1 MMQLGILLVSLHKV
15 MVVDSLPGFMTSV
28 ALGSRL
34 GLQYQA
40 QCLSC

>member
-1 MMQLGILLVSLHKV
+1 MMQLGILLVLLRKV

-28 ALGSRL
+28 ALGSCL
-34 GLQYQA
+34 GFQYQA